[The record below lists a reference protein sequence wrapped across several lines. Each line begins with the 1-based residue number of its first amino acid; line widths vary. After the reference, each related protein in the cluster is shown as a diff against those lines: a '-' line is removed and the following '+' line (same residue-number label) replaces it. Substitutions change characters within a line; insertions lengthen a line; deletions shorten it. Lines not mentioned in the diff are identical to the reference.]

1 MIDLTKHIEADSDC
15 LVAAD
20 LVGGPLTILVEK
32 VAESGKNDKKKID
45 IFYANSEKPFR
56 PCKSMLRILCELW
69 KTTDATTFIGRGI
82 TLYREPDCMW
92 KGEKT
97 PGVRICGLSHIEKAV
112 TVVAN
117 ERRGKMA
124 TYQIEPIRPWPPATP
139 ERQAQPTPEERLQ
152 RTLDGIAR
160 ASSPA
165 LEAAEAALKQRTES
179 GEIQPDQAELIRV
192 AIEARAAE
200 LAEQEP
206 TQTTPTETP

>member
-1 MIDLTKHIEADSDC
+1 MIDLTKHIQADSDC

-20 LVGGPLTILVEK
+20 LVGGPLTILVER
-32 VAESGKNDKKKID
+32 VTESGKNDKKKID

-124 TYQIEPIRPWPPATP
+124 TYQIEPIRPWPPAAP
-139 ERQAQPTPEERLQ
+139 EPQAQPTPEDRLQ

-160 ASSPA
+160 ASIPA

-179 GEIQPDQAELIRV
+179 GEIQPDQAELIR
-192 AIEARAAE
+192 ARIEARAAE

>member
-20 LVGGPLTILVEK
+20 LVGGPLTILVER
-32 VAESGKNDKKKID
+32 VTESGKNDKKKID

-124 TYQIEPIRPWPPATP
+124 TYQIEPIRPWPPAAP

-160 ASSPA
+160 ASIPA
-165 LEAAEAALKQRTES
+165 LEAAEQALKQRTES
-179 GEIQPDQAELIRV
+179 GEIQPDQAELIR
-192 AIEARAAE
+192 ASIEARAAE

-206 TQTTPTETP
+206 TNG

>member
-20 LVGGPLTILVEK
+20 LVGGPLTILVER
-32 VAESGKNDKKKID
+32 VTESGKNDKKKID

-69 KTTDATTFIGRGI
+69 NTTDATTFIGRGI

-117 ERRGKMA
+117 ERRGKMN
-124 TYQIEPIRPWPPATP
+124 TYQIEPIRPWPPAAP
-139 ERQAQPTPEERLQ
+139 EPQAQPTPEERLQ
-152 RTLDGIAR
+152 RTLDGIAN
-160 ASSPA
+160 ASSSA
-165 LEAAEAALKQRTES
+165 LESARKALLERTES
-179 GEIQPDQAELIRV
+179 GQINSDQAEVISA

-200 LAEQEP
+200 LASEPAGQE
-206 TQTTPTETP
+206 EN

>member
-20 LVGGPLTILVEK
+20 LVGGPLTILVER
-32 VAESGKNDKKKID
+32 VTESGKNDKKKID

-69 KTTDATTFIGRGI
+69 RTTDATTFIGRGI

-117 ERRGKMA
+117 ERRGKMN
-124 TYQIEPIRPWPPATP
+124 TYQIEPIRPWPPAAP

-160 ASSPA
+160 ASIPA
-165 LEAAEAALKQRTES
+165 LEAAEQALKQRTES
-179 GEIQPDQAELIRV
+179 GEIQPDQAEVIRA
-192 AIEARAAE
+192 AIEGRAAE
-200 LAEQEP
+200 LASEPAGQE
-206 TQTTPTETP
+206 EN